1 MAETR
6 RFKLSAAGRELIKSF
21 ESCTLKAYRCP
32 AGILTIGWGHTG
44 SDVTPGLTISQAKAD
59 ELLERDLSRF
69 ETGVNELVTSG
80 INQNQ
85 FDALVSFAFNCG
97 LDIDA
102 DRVAEGLGDSTLL
115 RMVNANP
122 DDEGIAAEFQ
132 KWNRANGQVLAG
144 LSRRRKAEAKLYFS

>member
-6 RFKLSAAGRELIKSF
+6 RFKLSTAGRELIKSF

-44 SDVTPGLTISQAKAD
+44 GDVTPGLTISQAKAD

-69 ETGVNELVTSG
+69 EAGVNELVTSG

-85 FDALVSFAFNCG
+85 FDALVSFAYNCG

-102 DRVAEGLGDSTLL
+102 DKVAEGLGDSTLL

-122 DDEGIAAEFQ
+122 DDEAIAAEIQ